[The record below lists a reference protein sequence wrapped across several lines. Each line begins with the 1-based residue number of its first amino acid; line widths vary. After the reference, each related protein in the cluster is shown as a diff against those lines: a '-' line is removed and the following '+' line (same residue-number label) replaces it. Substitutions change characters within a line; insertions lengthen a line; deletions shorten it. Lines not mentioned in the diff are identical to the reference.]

1 MLDISNSWDFF
12 RTSMI
17 NSLSPTH
24 APITIITINIKI
36 NLKFNELL
44 KIVVIIINMSI
55 KNSSLNKKNK
65 KWFFCNNILFQIINV
80 IIKKIH
86 LSKLI
91 TRFIAVIKN
100 KFNKI
105 KNII

>member
-91 TRFIAVIKN
+91 ARFIAVIKN

>member
-1 MLDISNSWDFF
+1 
-12 RTSMI
+12 MI

-65 KWFFCNNILFQIINV
+65 K
-80 IIKKIH
+80 
-86 LSKLI
+86 
-91 TRFIAVIKN
+91 
-100 KFNKI
+100 
-105 KNII
+105 